1 MGKVAKTCMIGFSA
15 VLLINSIYFVVGLSD
30 GTVDNVFIFYILL
43 LKVLFPFFL
52 VIFCYQFSKVVSK

>member
-1 MGKVAKTCMIGFSA
+1 MGKVANTCMIGFSA
-15 VLLINSIYFVVGLSD
+15 ALLINSIYFVEGLAD
-30 GTVDNVFIFYILL
+30 GKIDNGFIFYILL

>member
-15 VLLINSIYFVVGLSD
+15 ALLMNSLYFVAGFSD
-30 GTVDNVFIFYILL
+30 GTFDNAGFFYILL